1 VKSVTLCCATTR
13 GWLRPTSDRSAPQ
26 PFLFFGGTVVAVV
39 QSTHAPDD
47 GMKLLHG
54 GVLSPK
60 LLRAKIVR
68 PES

>member
-1 VKSVTLCCATTR
+1 
-13 GWLRPTSDRSAPQ
+13 LRPTSDRSAPQ
-26 PFLFFGGTVVAVV
+26 PFLFFGGTVIDVV

-47 GMKLLHG
+47 GMKLLRGGVLSPKLLGG